1 MRRHPTRN
9 WHRAASREASG
20 SHSSTSPAAV
30 ACARAL
36 GSRVRAWATV
46 VSGMR
51 ASSAVHCVVESMA
64 LVALLD
70 NEFAAIRDKALV
82 VVLQAAAVLVVK
94 L

>member
-20 SHSSTSPAAV
+20 LDSSTSPAAV

-46 VSGMR
+46 VAGMR
-51 ASSAVHCVVESMA
+51 AWAAVHCMVASVA

-70 NEFAAIRDKALV
+70 NAFAAIRDKALV
-82 VVLQAAAVLVVK
+82 VVLLAAAVVVVE